1 MRQLLDRPRREIL
14 LVFAVA
20 KVFQGVFVYAGY
32 LLRGPL
38 PPQTWP
44 GVANWWLNPWTTYDS
59 QWYLEIAARGYRELT
74 APFFP
79 LYPLWLKICGHTD
92 VTRAL
97 AGVIISNLAF
107 LLALYFLRR
116 LTQED
121 YDTPTARAVV
131 WVAAF
136 YPTAAV
142 FGAVYTEA
150 LFLLFLVLAFTT
162 ARREKWAA
170 AGFWGLLAG
179 ATRNSGPVVFAAL
192 LLDYLH
198 ARRYRLKALN
208 LKPVLFLSLTLAGP
222 LLFGLYLYFQFSDP
236 LLSLKSQHHFY
247 RVGFAWPWQPLCA
260 DLKNFCTGRNP
271 NAVIPINLLF
281 LSLIGYWVIRR
292 RRALRPA
299 YLFLLL
305 GVVLMHLCYPR
316 ANSPHTIGLIR
327 YLSVLFPFLQILAAG
342 YVAATKKV
350 KGAKILLPLAYFL
363 VNAFFAFGFGLKSF
377 LE

>member
-1 MRQLLDRPRREIL
+1 MRPSFQPWREIL

-20 KVFQGVFVYAGY
+20 KVFQGVFVYAGH
-32 LLRGPL
+32 LLRDPL
-38 PPQTWP
+38 PPETWP
-44 GVANWWLNPWTTYDS
+44 GVENWWLNPWTAYDS

-79 LYPLWLKICGHTD
+79 LYPLLLKICGHTAI
-92 VTRAL
+92 TRAL

-121 YDTPTARAVV
+121 FDTATARAVI

-150 LFLLFLVLAFTT
+150 LFLLFLVLAFTA

-192 LLDYLH
+192 ALDYLH
-198 ARRYRLKALN
+198 ARRYRLKEVN
-208 LKPVLFLSLTLAGP
+208 LKPLLFLSLTLAGP
-222 LLFGLYLYFQFSDP
+222 LLFGLYL
-236 LLSLKSQHHFY
+236 LLSVRRPSSTPQEPASLLPP
-247 RVGFAWPWQPLCA
+247 GFCLA
-260 DLKNFCTGRNP
+260 
-271 NAVIPINLLF
+271 
-281 LSLIGYWVIRR
+281 
-292 RRALRPA
+292 
-299 YLFLLL
+299 
-305 GVVLMHLCYPR
+305 
-316 ANSPHTIGLIR
+316 
-327 YLSVLFPFLQILAAG
+327 LAAPLRRPQR
-342 YVAATKKV
+342 
-350 KGAKILLPLAYFL
+350 LLHGPEPQRRNSLQPPL
-363 VNAFFAFGFGLKSF
+363 S
-377 LE
+377 